1 MSKVFNFFFYVEK
14 SPFVSLTKFDLLLII
29 NVKVYRDMHIVIHIL
44 EEKNIRRKWKKNV
57 MRIEKE
63 VNNKNIE

>member
-14 SPFVSLTKFDLLLII
+14 SFLHLWVWPSLII
-29 NVKVYRDMHIVIHIL
+29 NVVKVYRNTYIVIHIL